1 MKRSNRDLGMARDI
15 TRRDFI
21 HDVSLASLGL
31 ALPAGAMANSSPG
44 KAVGPGSHYPPVRTG
59 MRGSHPG
66 AFEVAHAL
74 ARDGK
79 SFPAPTDIDKAF
91 DLVVV
96 GGGISGLAAA
106 YYYRKRFGPDVRVL
120 ILENHDDFGGHAK
133 RNEFHQGGR
142 MRLSWGGTMN
152 LEYPLFSDSVN
163 ELFAELGVDIDTLL
177 EGYEF
182 RYGSGPKGKHALF
195 FDADTYGRDVL
206 VPDFSFRAGRETG
219 LDASIDRF
227 PISDESRESLKAF
240 YARRENVFPGKS
252 EHEVKKLLSSI
263 SYTDFLKQYGGL
275 TDEGAELFVRVTH
288 GYAGVGADS
297 LSAAECIG
305 ASVPIMHLLGSP
317 QLSGSGATDA
327 GGDVAMFP
335 DGNASIARLLVRA
348 LIPAAAPDAD
358 ASNLA
363 LADFD
368 YAKLDEDG
376 AAVRLRL
383 ESTVINAE
391 NHGGGARVTY
401 VNDGRVLRVRAKHT
415 VLACYHAIIPHL
427 CPDLPEQ
434 QKNAQKYQ
442 VKRPLL
448 VTNVLLRD
456 SKAIDRLELS
466 GAYCPGRLHGAV
478 WVVKGVNTAGYRHDW
493 EDAGP
498 VPVMFWGSVAP
509 PDSSVSVQEQ
519 HRASRAL
526 LLAMSFED
534 FEREVRTV
542 LDGMLSPAGFDVQ
555 EDILA
560 ITVNRWPHGYA
571 YGYLDLWDPEWPEGE
586 APHEIARRPF
596 GNITIAN
603 ADAGAEAYTHVAID
617 EARRAVSEL
626 EGDEIRSRRDASGL

>member
-1 MKRSNRDLGMARDI
+1 MKNKDKKLGMDRDI

-21 HDVSLASLGL
+21 HDLSLASLGL
-31 ALPAGAMANSSPG
+31 ALPASMAVHAATGTSTPAGAN
-44 KAVGPGSHYPPVRTG
+44 YPPVRTG

-74 ARDGK
+74 AREGQG
-79 SFPAPTDIDKAF
+79 FPAPLDLDQAY

-106 YYYRKRFGPDVRVL
+106 YYYRKRFGPDARIL

-163 ELFAELGVDIDTLL
+163 ELFRELGVDIDTLL
-177 EGYEF
+177 EGYQF
-182 RYGSGPKGKHALF
+182 RYGSGPKGKHAMF
-195 FDADTYGRDVL
+195 FDAETFGRDEL
-206 VPDFSFRAGRETG
+206 VQDFSFRAGRETG
-219 LDASIDRF
+219 LDAAIDRF
-227 PISDESRESLKAF
+227 PISEESRESLKSF
-240 YARRENVFPGKS
+240 YARRENVFAGKS
-252 EHEVKKLLSSI
+252 EQEVRELLRSI
-263 SYTDFLKQYGGL
+263 SYTDFLKKYGGL
-275 TDEGAELFVRVTH
+275 TDEAANLFIRVTH

-317 QLSGSGATDA
+317 HLSGSGATDA

-348 LIPAAAPDAD
+348 LIPAVAPDAD

-363 LADFD
+363 LERFD
-368 YAKLDEDG
+368 YSKLD
-376 AAVRLRL
+376 AADAPVRLRL
-383 ESTVINAE
+383 ESTVINVA
-391 NHGGGARVTY
+391 NHEDGTSVTY
-401 VNDGRVLRVRAKHT
+401 VNDGRVLRVKARHS
-415 VLACYHAIIPHL
+415 VLACWHAIIPHL
-427 CPDLPEQ
+427 CPELPEA
-434 QKNAQKYQ
+434 QKEAQKYQ

-456 SKAIDRLELS
+456 SKAIDKLNLS

-478 WVVKGVNTAGYRHDW
+478 WVVKGVNTAGYSHEWD
-493 EDAGP
+493 DSGT
-498 VPVMFWGSVAP
+498 VPVMFWGSIAP
-509 PDSSVSVQEQ
+509 PDSSVPVQEQ

-526 LLAMSFED
+526 LLAMTFDD
-534 FEREVRTV
+534 FEREVRSV
-542 LDGMLSPAGFDVQ
+542 LDGMLGPAGFDLQ
-555 EDILA
+555 DDILA

-571 YGYLDLWDPEWPEGE
+571 YGYLDLWDPDWPDGE

-596 GNITIAN
+596 GNIAIAN
-603 ADAGAEAYTHVAID
+603 ADAGAEAYTQVAID
-617 EARRAVSEL
+617 EARRAVGEL
-626 EGDEIRSRRDASGL
+626 VGRS

>member
-1 MKRSNRDLGMARDI
+1 MNNKDKKLGMDRDI

-31 ALPAGAMANSSPG
+31 ALPAGVAAHAATGSPVPAG
-44 KAVGPGSHYPPVRTG
+44 ENYPPVRTG

-74 ARDGK
+74 AREGK
-79 SFPAPTDIDKAF
+79 SFPTPTDIDESY

-106 YYYRKRFGPDVRVL
+106 YYYRKRFGPDARIL
-120 ILENHDDFGGHAK
+120 ILENHDEFGGHAR

-152 LEYPLFSDSVN
+152 LEYPLFSDEVN
-163 ELFAELGVDIDTLL
+163 ELLAELGVDIDTLL
-177 EGYEF
+177 EGYHF
-182 RYGSGPKGKHALF
+182 RYGSGPKGKHAMF
-195 FDADTYGRDVL
+195 FDAETYGRDEL
-206 VPDFSFRAGRETG
+206 VQDFSFRAGRETH
-219 LDASIDRF
+219 LDGAIDRF
-227 PISDESRESLKAF
+227 PISQDSRESLKKF
-240 YARRENVFPGKS
+240 YARRENVFAGKA
-252 EHEVKKLLSSI
+252 EDEVKNLLRSI
-263 SYTDFLKQYGGL
+263 SYTDFLKKYGGL
-275 TDEGAELFVRVTH
+275 TDEAADLFIRVTH

-305 ASVPIMHLLGSP
+305 ASVPITHLLGSSH
-317 QLSGSGATDA
+317 LSGSGATDA

-348 LIPAAAPDAD
+348 LIPGVAPAAD

-363 LADFD
+363 LARFD
-368 YAKLDEDG
+368 YSRLDEAG

-383 ESTVINAE
+383 NSTVINVA
-391 NHGGGARVTY
+391 NHNGRTRITY
-401 VNDGRVLRVRAKHT
+401 VNDGRVLRVKAKHS
-415 VLACYHAIIPHL
+415 VLACWHAVIPHL
-427 CPDLPEQ
+427 CPELPDEQ
-434 QKNAQKYQ
+434 KEAQKYQ

-456 SKAIDRLELS
+456 SKAIDKLDLS

-478 WVVKGVNTAGYRHDW
+478 WVVKGVDTMGYRHEWD
-493 EDAGP
+493 DPGS
-498 VPVMFWGSVAP
+498 VPVMFWGSIAP
-509 PDSSVSVQEQ
+509 PDSTVPIKEQ

-526 LLAMSFED
+526 LLAMTFDD

-542 LDGMLSPAGFDVQ
+542 LDGMLGPAGFDVQ
-555 EDILA
+555 DDILA

-571 YGYLDLWDPEWPEGE
+571 YGYLDLWDPEWPAGK
-586 APHEIARRPF
+586 APHEIARQPF

-603 ADAGAEAYTHVAID
+603 ADAGADAYTQVAID

-626 EGDEIRSRRDASGL
+626 RS

>member
-1 MKRSNRDLGMARDI
+1 MNNKDKKLGMDRDI

-31 ALPAGAMANSSPG
+31 ALPAGVAAHAATGSPVPAGAN
-44 KAVGPGSHYPPVRTG
+44 YPPVRTG

-74 ARDGK
+74 AREGK
-79 SFPAPTDIDKAF
+79 SFPAPTDIDESY

-106 YYYRKRFGPDVRVL
+106 YYYRKRFGPDARIL
-120 ILENHDDFGGHAK
+120 ILENHDEFGGHAR

-152 LEYPLFSDSVN
+152 LEYPLFSDEVN
-163 ELFAELGVDIDTLL
+163 ELLAELGVDIDTLL
-177 EGYEF
+177 EGYHF
-182 RYGSGPKGKHALF
+182 RYGSGPKGKHAMF
-195 FDADTYGRDVL
+195 FDAETYGRDEL
-206 VPDFSFRAGRETG
+206 VQDFSFRAGRETD

-227 PISDESRESLKAF
+227 PISKESRESLKKF
-240 YARRENVFPGKS
+240 YARRENLFAGKS
-252 EHEVKKLLSSI
+252 EDEVRNLLRSI
-263 SYTDFLKQYGGL
+263 SYTDFLKKYGGL
-275 TDEGAELFVRVTH
+275 TDEAADLFIRVTH

-305 ASVPIMHLLGSP
+305 ASVPITHLLGSP
-317 QLSGSGATDA
+317 HLSGSGATDA

-335 DGNASIARLLVRA
+335 DGNASVARLLVRA
-348 LIPAAAPDAD
+348 LIPAVAPDAD

-363 LADFD
+363 LARFD
-368 YAKLDEDG
+368 YSRLDEAG
-376 AAVRLRL
+376 ATVRLRL
-383 ESTVINAE
+383 NSTVINVA
-391 NHGGGARVTY
+391 NHNGGTRITY
-401 VNDGRVLRVRAKHT
+401 VNDGRVLRVKAKHS
-415 VLACYHAIIPHL
+415 VLACWHAVIPHL
-427 CPDLPEQ
+427 CPDLPDEQ
-434 QKNAQKYQ
+434 KEAQKYQ

-456 SKAIDRLELS
+456 SKAIDKLDLS

-478 WVVKGVNTAGYRHDW
+478 WVVKGVDTMGYRHEWD
-493 EDAGP
+493 DPGS
-498 VPVMFWGSVAP
+498 VPVMFWGSIAP
-509 PDSSVSVQEQ
+509 PDSTVPIKEQ

-526 LLAMSFED
+526 LLAMTFDD

-542 LDGMLSPAGFDVQ
+542 LAGMLGPAGFDVQ
-555 EDILA
+555 DDILA

-571 YGYLDLWDPEWPEGE
+571 YGYLDLWDPAWPEGM
-586 APHEIARRPF
+586 APHEIARQPY

-603 ADAGAEAYTHVAID
+603 ADAGADAYTQVAID
-617 EARRAVSEL
+617 EARRAVGEL
-626 EGDEIRSRRDASGL
+626 DAR